1 MTRRWFVMA
10 CCILVSAT
18 AMFAQSEGAKSKADP
33 LSGTWTGEM
42 VPDNGGRISIT
53 MDLKFDGKTAVSG
66 TFSGLPNPG
75 DVKSGTFDPKTG
87 ALKLNL
93 GKQGEDAI
101 LLVFEGT
108 VVKGTATGHFT
119 GEVTGEFKIAKKA

>member
-1 MTRRWFVMA
+1 M
-10 CCILVSAT
+10 LVSAT

-33 LSGTWTGEM
+33 LSGTWTGEL

-93 GKQGEDAI
+93 GKQGEDPV
-101 LLVFEGT
+101 LLVFDGS
-108 VVKGTATGHFT
+108 VVKGSATGHFT
-119 GEVTGEFKIAKKA
+119 GEVTGQFKITKKE